1 MESYKYITHKLFQLG
16 INQYNIVISNEKK
29 LMYKNVFEKISYE
42 ELNLSEIFVILKIK
56 DKISTFTMSSTL
68 GKDLIDEIIQK
79 SIANAFS
86 LNFDWDNIDKIKKQ
100 TFSTNKL
107 DHIFNKFDIKSYL
120 SKIHNEIERV
130 QKATS
135 LTLNTAVNIRLY
147 QNKLITTEVEYIQY
161 HFSSKCICMENK
173 NFSKKALLQ
182 NFTSLDNLST
192 KIVNKLNE
200 EINFLPKKIE
210 HSTILIKDVAVS
222 QIVNLF
228 ISQFYAD
235 NVYLGNSIIKNNS
248 LGKRIINNNICLESF
263 PYEGNVFDGE
273 GSYIRETILLKDGYL
288 CNLLSNKKF
297 SNYLKLK
304 NSGNASFTFDKK
316 ITHQILKFNVHNM
329 LNGIYLNPTVI
340 VNRIENININPINSS
355 ITMIANCCD
364 KNGTYCTSVNFD
376 LKNFFDNIYST
387 GKELN
392 LIDNVFCQDIIYS
405 AKNH

>member
-1 MESYKYITHKLFQLG
+1 MESYKYISQELFQLG
-16 INQYNIVISNEKK
+16 INQYNIVVSSEKS
-29 LMYKNVFEKISYE
+29 LIYKNVFEEISYE
-42 ELNLSEIFVILKIK
+42 KLNLSEIFVVLKIK
-56 DKISTFTMSSTL
+56 NKISTFSVSANVS
-68 GKDLIDEIIQK
+68 KDLMDEIIQK

-86 LNFDWDNIDKIKKQ
+86 LNFDWNDIDKIKNQ

-107 DHIFNKFDIKSYL
+107 AHIFNKFNVKSCI
-120 SKIHNEIERV
+120 SKIHNEIEKV

-135 LTLNTAVNIRLY
+135 LTLNTAVNIRLW
-147 QNKLITTEVEYIQY
+147 QNKLITAKSEYIQY
-161 HFSSKCICMENK
+161 HFFSECVCMENK

-182 NFTSLDNLST
+182 NFTTLDNLST
-192 KIVNKLNE
+192 KIINKLNE

-222 QIVNLF
+222 QLVNSF
-228 ISQFYAD
+228 INQFYAD
-235 NVYLGNSIIKNNS
+235 NVYLGNSIIKISN

-273 GSYIRETILLKDGYL
+273 GSSIKEAILLKDGHL

-316 ITHQILKFNVHNM
+316 ITHQILKFKVSNITH
-329 LNGIYLNPTVI
+329 LNPTVI
-340 VNRIENININPINSS
+340 VNEFENININSSNNS
-355 ITMIANCCD
+355 ITMLANCCD
-364 KNGTYCTSVNFD
+364 KNGAYCTPVNFD
-376 LKNFFDNIYST
+376 FKSFFDNIYST

-392 LIDNVFCQDIIYS
+392 LINNVFCEDVVYS
-405 AKNH
+405 AKNR